1 MSRQTIQDVEGTTEA
16 NMQMRCA
23 IATLGLIW
31 LAAACSGGGGGS
43 SPSGPTTPPTPP
55 STGAPQSQFNQTY
68 GSGLT
73 MSGSTS
79 LTLDLYQSGEQCTA
93 ARPVVI
99 LIHGGSF
106 QVGSK
111 TSSPWPSI
119 AGSLTD
125 RGYVAISINYRLE
138 RDDPVP
144 SAEFTPV
151 RNGLL
156 SDLPGPTTPA
166 IEQQADIVASA
177 FEDAVTAIR
186 WAIENADANCIDTS
200 RIALWGGSAGAVIA
214 LHTAYGLDEFAI
226 DVPKPQVVID
236 YWGRFIG
243 SGFME
248 ASDPP
253 LLILHGDAD
262 DVVAYS
268 FAQEL
273 QSEAQAATVPHSFYT
288 VTGAGHSFGAIPIG
302 TTRVD
307 GITLEELTL
316 RFLDA
321 QLQDGTENF
330 ETRTIP

>member
-1 MSRQTIQDVEGTTEA
+1 MPT
-16 NMQMRCA
+16 RCA
-23 IATLGLIW
+23 IATLSLIW
-31 LAAACSGGGGGS
+31 LVAACSGGGGGS
-43 SPSGPTTPPTPP
+43 SPSGPATPPTPP

-79 LTLDLYQSGEQCTA
+79 LTLDLYQSGEQCAA

-106 QVGSK
+106 QTGSK

-119 AGSLTD
+119 ASSLTD

-138 RDDPVP
+138 RDNPVP

-151 RNGLL
+151 RDGLL
-156 SDLPGPTTPA
+156 NASPGPVTPA
-166 IEQQADIVASA
+166 VEQQADIVASA
-177 FEDAVTAIR
+177 LEDAVNAIR
-186 WAIENADANCIDTS
+186 WTIDNADANCIDTS
-200 RIALWGGSAGAVIA
+200 RIGLWGGSAGAVIA
-214 LHTAYGLDEFAI
+214 LQTAYGLDEFAI

-262 DVVAYS
+262 GVVSYS
-268 FAQEL
+268 FAQDL
-273 QSEAQAATVPHSFYT
+273 QAEAQAASLPYSFYT
-288 VTGAGHSFGAIPIG
+288 VAGAGHSFGAIPIR
-302 TTRVD
+302 TLRVD
-307 GITLEELTL
+307 GVTLEELTL

-321 QLQDGTENF
+321 QLQDGTPNF

>member
-1 MSRQTIQDVEGTTEA
+1 MQTRH
-16 NMQMRCA
+16 M
-23 IATLGLIW
+23 IAGLALIW
-31 LAAACSGGGGGS
+31 LAAACSGGGGGGGSPS
-43 SPSGPTTPPTPP
+43 SPATPP
-55 STGAPQSQFNQTY
+55 STPPAGAPQSQFDQTY
-68 GSGLT
+68 GTGLT
-73 MSGSTS
+73 MSGSRS
-79 LTLDLYQSGEQCTA
+79 LTLDLYQSGDSCTA

-106 QVGSK
+106 QFGSK
-111 TSSPWPSI
+111 TSSPWPSL
-119 AGSLTD
+119 ASSLTD

-151 RNGLL
+151 RDGLL
-156 SDLPGPTTPA
+156 SGVPTPIPA
-166 IEQQADIVASA
+166 DAQQQADLVASA

-186 WAIENADANCIDTS
+186 WTIDNADANCIDTS
-200 RIALWGGSAGAVIA
+200 RIGLWGGSAGAVIA

-226 DVPKPQVVID
+226 DVPKPEVVID

-262 DVVAYS
+262 DVVSYT
-268 FAQEL
+268 FAQDL
-273 QSEAQAATVPHSFYT
+273 QTEAQAASVPHSFYT
-288 VTGAGHSFGAIPIG
+288 VAGGGHSFGAIP
-302 TTRVD
+302 VD
-307 GITLEELTL
+307 TIRLDGVTLEELTL

-321 QLQDGTENF
+321 QLMDGTPNF
-330 ETRTIP
+330 ETRTVATGG